1 LRKAI
6 ALFLTLIFMIIV
18 LGIVGAVI
26 GIYKEVSKNTFEK
39 DISQNSVLIINIKSV
54 LDKFVKDINGSDIKN
69 IYGVFPA
76 TNKDGTFKV
85 LITIKPIM
93 DKINLNEYVKKDKE
107 KIIDTF
113 LDNILEYY
121 QIKDPVFFKALIL
134 DTIDK
139 DDIERVGESEIKLKD
154 KFFKNG
160 KIYNY
165 SHFKR
170 ILDYYVKYSEDKNI
184 YKIPWRKL
192 VYFSDKDYSIDCNII
207 NKKVAKFLGLSFNEE
222 NLNCKEL
229 EKNEENKN
237 ILQKLSII
245 PFNKT
250 IPYLINIELNYSN
263 HFLNIYYDINKK
275 RIENIESNFLY

>member
-113 LDNILEYY
+113 FY
-121 QIKDPVFFKALIL
+121 
-134 DTIDK
+134 
-139 DDIERVGESEIKLKD
+139 LKEND
-154 KFFKNG
+154 YLV
-160 KIYNY
+160 IVII
-165 SHFKR
+165 R
-170 ILDYYVKYSEDKNI
+170 IAH
-184 YKIPWRKL
+184 RKE
-192 VYFSDKDYSIDCNII
+192 VY
-207 NKKVAKFLGLSFNEE
+207 
-222 NLNCKEL
+222 
-229 EKNEENKN
+229 
-237 ILQKLSII
+237 
-245 PFNKT
+245 
-250 IPYLINIELNYSN
+250 
-263 HFLNIYYDINKK
+263 
-275 RIENIESNFLY
+275 